1 MTLSRNIVRRW
12 RNLRDAP
19 IPDAVCAAAR
29 LHMLDIVGVGVAA
42 SSTPQGEPY
51 RRFSAGGEGK
61 ISLLNGGTLASAADA
76 ALVNGGLIHSLEFDD
91 THTGSIVHGSAVLVP
106 TVLAVAQDRAVAPE
120 AALRAYILGYEV
132 LIRIGLAAQGGF
144 QRNGF
149 QITSVAGS
157 LVAALMAAELMG
169 ADEDASVHAMGIA
182 LSQASGVFEFLSNG
196 SSVKSM
202 HPGWAAHAGILA
214 ARLAIAGLTGPETAI
229 EGTRGLFAAFARDD
243 AAPARL
249 AALLADLGSTWHMA
263 DVAFKFLPCCHYLH
277 PFVEAAGKLAGEIR
291 DPTGIS
297 ELVLRIAPGAAPIV
311 CEPWSDKL
319 DPPDGH
325 AARWSLPIAVAA
337 RFIDG
342 KVDLDTFAAKAF
354 PAVLALAAKSRWEP
368 LEPNRFPQAF
378 EAEILCHLADG
389 RTLSARIDDVFGNAS
404 RPANEI
410 DVLAKFRAN
419 AARQLPVTAI
429 QALETFFLVTGACDF
444 SPLAEALATGAQQ
457 GSSP

>member
-1 MTLSRNIVRRW
+1 MTLSRDIVRRW
-12 RNLRDAP
+12 RSLRDAP
-19 IPDAVCAAAR
+19 IPETVRSAAR

-61 ISLLNGGTLASAADA
+61 ISLLNGGALASAADA

-106 TVLAVAQDRAVAPE
+106 VVLAVAQDRALAPE
-120 AALRAYILGYEV
+120 VALRAYILGYEA

-149 QITSVAGS
+149 QISSVAGA
-157 LVAALMAAELMG
+157 LIAALMAADLMG
-169 ADEDASVHAMGIA
+169 ADEDESVHAIGIA
-182 LSQASGVFEFLSNG
+182 LSQASGVFEFLTNG
-196 SSVKSM
+196 SSVKSL

-214 ARLAIAGLTGPETAI
+214 ARLAMAGLTGPETAI
-229 EGTRGLFAAFARDD
+229 EGTRGLFAAFARDE

-249 AALLADLGSTWHMA
+249 AALMGDFGTRWHMA

-277 PFVEAAGKLAGEIR
+277 PFVEAAGKLAGEIG
-291 DPTGIS
+291 DPNAIS
-297 ELVLRIAPGAAPIV
+297 ELVLKIAPGAAPIV

-319 DPPDGH
+319 NPPDGH

-342 KVDLDTFAAKAF
+342 TVDLDTFGTKAS
-354 PAVLALAAKSRWEP
+354 PTVLALAAKSRWEP

-378 EAEILCHLADG
+378 EAEIECHLADG
-389 RTLSARIDDVFGNAS
+389 RTLTARIDDVFGNAS
-404 RPANEI
+404 RPASEA

-419 AARQLPVTAI
+419 AARRLPASSL
-429 QALETFFLVTGACDF
+429 QALEAFFLVPGTSHF
-444 SPLAEALATGAQQ
+444 SRFAEALATAPNQ
-457 GSSP
+457 GSSS